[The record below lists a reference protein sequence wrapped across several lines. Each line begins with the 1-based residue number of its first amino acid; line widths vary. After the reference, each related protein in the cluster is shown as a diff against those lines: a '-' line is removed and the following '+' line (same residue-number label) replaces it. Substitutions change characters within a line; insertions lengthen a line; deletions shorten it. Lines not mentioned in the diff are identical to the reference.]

1 MISSG
6 ANVQLKEG
14 ICNLQHEDMG
24 VIMLVANQ
32 NAFAGPSHAMFCVVF
47 FKAL

>member
-14 ICNLQHEDMG
+14 ICNLQHEDMR
-24 VIMLVANQ
+24 VIMLVTNQ

-47 FKAL
+47 FEAL